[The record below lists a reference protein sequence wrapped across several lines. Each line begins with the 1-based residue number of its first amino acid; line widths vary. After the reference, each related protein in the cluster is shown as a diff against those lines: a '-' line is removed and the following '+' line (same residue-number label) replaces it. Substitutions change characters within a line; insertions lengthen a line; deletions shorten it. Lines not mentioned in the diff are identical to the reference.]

1 MAKLDQPRLA
11 NATPQYSPA
20 QIDQIIR
27 TLEQM
32 VLQLNNTFTQ
42 DVQDTNEA
50 QAWFFINRGGC

>member
-11 NATPQYSPA
+11 NATPQYS
-20 QIDQIIR
+20 QQQMDQIIR

-42 DVQDTNEA
+42 DVQDIAEA
-50 QAWFFINRGGC
+50 QNWFMIGR